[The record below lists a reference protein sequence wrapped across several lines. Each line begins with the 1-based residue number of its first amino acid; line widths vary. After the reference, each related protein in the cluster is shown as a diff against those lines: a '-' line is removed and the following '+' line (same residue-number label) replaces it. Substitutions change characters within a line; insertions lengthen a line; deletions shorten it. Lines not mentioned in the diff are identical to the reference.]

1 MLEAVPLFRR
11 MRHRKNVVLSDQA
24 FVEQKLR
31 LPQVTLICVDTAN
44 PDLALRALNHS
55 MRWIS
60 FGAAVLVT
68 APNHTL
74 SPPPGLQIVANETIS
89 TVRDYSRFMLRDLL
103 PYVDTSH
110 CLVVQWDG
118 YVLDPTMWRDKFME
132 FDYLGPIW
140 ERFRNA
146 PRCSC
151 TGGFTLRS
159 RRLLAALRDE
169 EIQSEKPEDV
179 CIALEYRDRLQDR
192 YGIHY
197 ADFEIARQFAIE
209 DLYERPSAFGFHG
222 VHNLMCL
229 LSDDEL
235 SEFLTHAPD
244 NVFSGFRMRRFIN
257 QALKNHESD
266 LARHALIRRRSS
278 VDFQWSELRLWL
290 RLYREQLFSRLVKT
304 PAREAAIDP

>member
-1 MLEAVPLFRR
+1 
-11 MRHRKNVVLSDQA
+11 MRHRKTVVLSDQA

-140 ERFRNA
+140 ERFRND

-159 RRLLAALRDE
+159 RRIECRNDPAGDRDIPMLYTRPRASLIGFPHLLE
-169 EIQSEKPEDV
+169 PPV
-179 CIALEYRDRLQDR
+179 IAES
-192 YGIHY
+192 
-197 ADFEIARQFAIE
+197 AR
-209 DLYERPSAFGFHG
+209 
-222 VHNLMCL
+222 
-229 LSDDEL
+229 
-235 SEFLTHAPD
+235 
-244 NVFSGFRMRRFIN
+244 
-257 QALKNHESD
+257 
-266 LARHALIRRRSS
+266 
-278 VDFQWSELRLWL
+278 
-290 RLYREQLFSRLVKT
+290 
-304 PAREAAIDP
+304 